1 MTVEENVRFPL
12 RMRTRLSRREARERV
27 DEMLALVQLG
37 HLAAR
42 YPRQLSGGQQ
52 QRVAMARAL
61 VSSPRLLLMDEPLG
75 ALDKKLREQMQTE
88 IKRIHRSVGTTVVY
102 VTHDQSEALT
112 MSDLVAVM
120 RHGRI
125 AQTGTPRMLYE
136 APANL
141 FVADFLGDSNLVRG
155 KIRDVAGDEVAVET
169 AGGTV
174 VRAMRGSPAAQPGA
188 AVVVLIRPE
197 EISLAAPA
205 DSAGADNTLAGRVLD
220 VGYHGDTFRLE
231 VAVEGGTLKVKLPRE
246 QAAAMTLDSAV
257 RLKWS
262 ARAARVFAAGDD
274 SGASDDDH

>member
-1 MTVEENVRFPL
+1 
-12 RMRTRLSRREARERV
+12 
-27 DEMLALVQLG
+27 
-37 HLAAR
+37 
-42 YPRQLSGGQQ
+42 
-52 QRVAMARAL
+52 
-61 VSSPRLLLMDEPLG
+61 
-75 ALDKKLREQMQTE
+75 
-88 IKRIHRSVGTTVVY
+88 
-102 VTHDQSEALT
+102 EALT

-120 RHGRI
+120 QHGRI

-169 AGGTV
+169 AGGTA

-197 EISLAAPA
+197 DISLDALA
-205 DSAGADNTLAGRVLD
+205 DSTGADNTLAGRVLD
-220 VGYHGDTFRLE
+220 VGYHGDTFKLE
-231 VAVEGGTLKVKLPRE
+231 VAVAGGTLKVKLPRE
-246 QAAAMTLDSAV
+246 QAAAMTPGSAV

-262 ARAARVFAAGDD
+262 PRAARVFAAGDD